1 MQHLIGRRSLL
12 AGAAA
17 LAAAPARSQ
26 GLRKVNFTLSWLAD
40 GYSAYAFAAVP
51 FWRAR
56 GLDVTVNLGH
66 GSVTAAQALA
76 NGKFDFGL
84 SNATVVMQLATKDL
98 WLRALSMISYETSMG
113 VAVPAESPIGK
124 PTDLEGKKVA
134 LTVTSS
140 DAAFF
145 KPFCELNHVDYSR
158 INVLDMDAQ
167 VRDRALSTGQV
178 DAISGFASSFLA
190 AFLAQNRKLR
200 IMMYSHYG
208 LPIYGDA
215 TLLTTEATAEKEPEL
230 CQAMADG
237 LMEGL
242 KQSLLQPDV
251 AQATFMNANPL
262 TKLTANGND
271 YIRYGMAIERSNAMA
286 SDDPLKHGMGYMDAA
301 RLQQSTE
308 MVVRYMTP
316 QGTKVPDSSR
326 IFRND
331 HSGHIKISDAEWKQ
345 AQANTAFIKPYLG
358 T

>member
-1 MQHLIGRRSLL
+1 MRHLIGRRGVL

-26 GLRKVNFTLSWLAD
+26 DLRKVNFTLSWLAD
-40 GYSAYAFAAVP
+40 GYSGYAFAAVP

-56 GLDVTVNLGH
+56 GLDVTVHLGH
-66 GSVTAAQALA
+66 GSVTAAQAIA
-76 NGKFDFGL
+76 AGQFDFGL

-113 VAVPAESPIGK
+113 VAVAAESAIQK

-134 LTVTSS
+134 LAVTSS

-145 KPFCELNHVDYSR
+145 KPFCQLNKVDYDKVH
-158 INVLDMDAQ
+158 VLDMDAL
-167 VRDRALSTGQV
+167 VRDRALTTGQV

-190 AFLAQNRKLR
+190 AFLTQNRKLR

-208 LPIYGDA
+208 LPVYGDA
-215 TLLTTEATAEKEPEL
+215 TLLTTEATAAKDPEL

-251 AQATFMNANPL
+251 AQAAFMQANPL
-262 TKLTANGND
+262 LKLTANGND
-271 YIRYGMAIERSNAMA
+271 FIRYGMAVQRANAMA
-286 SDDPLKHGMGYMDAA
+286 SDDPLQHGMGYMDTQ
-301 RLQQSTE
+301 RLQQSAE
-308 MVVRYMTP
+308 IVIRYMTP
-316 QGTKVPDSSR
+316 DGTKVPDATR

-331 HSGHIKISDAEWKQ
+331 HAGHIKISDAEWKQ
-345 AQANTAFIKPYLG
+345 AEANTAFIKPYLG
-358 T
+358 A